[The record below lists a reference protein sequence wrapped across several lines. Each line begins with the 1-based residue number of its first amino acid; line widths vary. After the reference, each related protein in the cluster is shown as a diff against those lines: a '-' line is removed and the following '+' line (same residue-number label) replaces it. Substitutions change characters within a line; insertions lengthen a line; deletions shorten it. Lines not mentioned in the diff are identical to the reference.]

1 MKRLIF
7 LNSGRRRRRQVLKF
21 IAVVLG
27 TFAVVAILSFSLG
40 YFITKGDIG

>member
-27 TFAVVAILSFSLG
+27 TFAVVAILFFSLG
-40 YFITKGDIG
+40 YFITKGGIG

>member
-7 LNSGRRRRRQVLKF
+7 LNSGRRRRRQALKL

-27 TFAVVAILSFSLG
+27 TFAVMAVLFFSLG
-40 YFITKGDIG
+40 YFITKGGTG